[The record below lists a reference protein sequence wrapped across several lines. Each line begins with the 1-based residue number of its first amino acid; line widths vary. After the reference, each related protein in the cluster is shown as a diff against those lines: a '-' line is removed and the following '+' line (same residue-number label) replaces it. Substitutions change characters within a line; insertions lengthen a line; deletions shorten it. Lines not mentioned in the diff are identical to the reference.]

1 MSGFESVEPKAAPAP
16 AAPASADAA
25 PSASAPVAGGVE
37 LEPAHGA
44 WQRAREGLG
53 EFWRRFRKNRLA
65 VAGGALVVAFVAVAV
80 LAPVIAPHDPGR
92 GNLGARL
99 LPPAWMPGGT
109 ARHLLGTDELGRDL
123 LSRILYGSRVSL
135 YVGMMVVFVATTL
148 GTAAGLASGYFGGRV
163 DAVIQRLV
171 DILLAFPYLVLAI
184 ALMAVMG
191 PGLTNLMVALAYKEW
206 VYPCRVVR
214 AEVLAARHQEYVEAA
229 RAVGAGHGHILFREI
244 LPNVLSSVL
253 VVSTLRVAWIILME
267 ASLSFLGLGVQPP
280 TPAWGSMVSA
290 GREYLFQAW
299 WVSTFPG
306 LAILLTVLGINLL
319 GEGLR
324 DALDPRLRD

>member
-1 MSGFESVEPKAAPAP
+1 MASALAAPATP
-16 AAPASADAA
+16 ALVAPATPALGAEEMEPQAGHSAWRR
-25 PSASAPVAGGVE
+25 G
-37 LEPAHGA
+37 
-44 WQRAREGLG
+44 REALG

-65 VAGGALVVAFVAVAV
+65 VAGGALVLGFVAVAV
-80 LAPVIAPHDPGR
+80 LAPLLAPHDPAR

-99 LPPAWMPGGT
+99 LPPAWMPGG
-109 ARHLLGTDELGRDL
+109 AAGHLLGTDELGRDL

-148 GTAAGLASGYFGGRV
+148 GTAAGLVSGYFGGRL
-163 DAVIQRLV
+163 DAAIQRLV

-191 PGLTNLMVALAYKEW
+191 PGLTSLMVALAYKEW

-229 RAVGAGHGHILFREI
+229 RAVGAGHAHILFREI

-324 DALDPRLRD
+324 DALDPRLRE